1 MLKYLLEDMVDMV
14 KLSNKK
20 INGIPLKNYLLVIF
34 IFGLV
39 IIGSLYICQW
49 YKLYKT
55 DKLATGYLVKT
66 NTISNSINS
75 YEEMNSVF
83 SETANNYFVYVSYT
97 NSSEIYRME
106 KDLRKIINSYQ
117 LQDNF
122 YYIDMTEL
130 MKENGYL
137 EKLNN
142 TLGLTQYKITK
153 LPTIVYF
160 DEQMNQDNI
169 LKRADNQIF
178 QAADFVHMLDIK
190 GITEQ

>member
-20 INGIPLKNYLLVIF
+20 IDGIPLKNYLLVIF

-55 DKLATGYLVKT
+55 DKLATSYLVKT

>member
-20 INGIPLKNYLLVIF
+20 INGIPLKNYLLVII

-39 IIGSLYICQW
+39 ILGSLYICQW
-49 YKLYKT
+49 YKLYKI
-55 DKLATGYLVKT
+55 DKLATSYLVKT

-75 YEEMNSVF
+75 YEEMDSVF
-83 SETANNYFVYVSYT
+83 SETANNYFVYISYT
-97 NSSEIYRME
+97 NSSEIYHME

-130 MKENGYL
+130 MKENDYL
-137 EKLNN
+137 DKLNN
-142 TLGLTQYKITK
+142 TLGLTKYKITK

-169 LKRADNQIF
+169 LQRADNRIF

>member
-1 MLKYLLEDMVDMV
+1 MVDMV

-55 DKLATGYLVKT
+55 DKLATSYLVKT

-169 LKRADNQIF
+169 LKRADNRIF

>member
-55 DKLATGYLVKT
+55 DKLATSYLVKT

>member
-55 DKLATGYLVKT
+55 DKLATSYLVKT

-169 LKRADNQIF
+169 LKRADNRIF